1 MNSLSMP
8 IPAIIGSVTSLVVI
22 GFIIGTYG
30 TRFVTKN
37 EFKDAIDRIHGRMD
51 EVLNKIN
58 DLALKVAKFNGI
70 K

>member
-1 MNSLSMP
+1 MP
-8 IPAIIGSVTSLVVI
+8 IPAIIGSITSLVVI

-30 TRFVTKN
+30 TKFVIKN
-37 EFKDAIDRIHGRMD
+37 DFKEAIDRLHARID